1 MFFLSCGAL
10 SRPFS
15 LVFVKTLPK
24 EERPSRK
31 RKKEEYHKKRRERSD
46 EIVKGRSSIY
56 RKILGYYST
65 IFIYHS
71 TLILLFHLPIPLHL
85 PILLHL
91 PLSTYT
97 YPYYY
102 IYPYTYPYYY
112 IYPYTYHT
120 ILLHLP
126 IHLPILPILLL
137 PIHLPILLL
146 QLPFTI
152 TLFNNYHY
160 LITTLHNT
168 INSLKKLIE

>member
-31 RKKEEYHKKRRERSD
+31 RKNEEYNKKRRERSG

-56 RKILGYYST
+56 RKILRYYST
-65 IFIYHS
+65 V
-71 TLILLFHLPIPLHL
+71 HLQL
-85 PILLHL
+85 
-91 PLSTYT
+91 

-102 IYPYTYPYYY
+102 TYPYTYPYYY
-112 IYPYTYHT
+112 TYPYTITPTHT
-120 ILLHLP
+120 PTLTLLHLP
-126 IHLPILPILLL
+126 IHLPTLLF
-137 PIHLPILLL
+137 HLPILLL

-168 INSLKKLIE
+168 INPLKENY

>member
-31 RKKEEYHKKRRERSD
+31 RKKEEYNKKRRERSG

-56 RKILGYYST
+56 RKILRYYST
-65 IFIYHS
+65 VHLQFYPYYY
-71 TLILLFHLPIPLHL
+71 TYPYHLPILLHLPLHL

-91 PLSTYT
+91 PL
-97 YPYYY
+97 
-102 IYPYTYPYYY
+102 
-112 IYPYTYHT
+112 
-120 ILLHLP
+120 
-126 IHLPILPILLL
+126 HLPILLHL

>member
-31 RKKEEYHKKRRERSD
+31 RKKEEYNKKRREMSG
-46 EIVKGRSSIY
+46 EFVKGRSSIY
-56 RKILGYYST
+56 RKILRYYST
-65 IFIYHS
+65 
-71 TLILLFHLPIPLHL
+71 FHLQF
-85 PILLHL
+85 
-91 PLSTYT
+91 

-102 IYPYTYPYYY
+102 TYPYTYPYY
-112 IYPYTYHT
+112 ITPTLTPTHTITPIYTYYYYFT
-120 ILLHLP
+120 YPL
-126 IHLPILPILLL
+126 
-137 PIHLPILLL
+137 LLL

>member
-31 RKKEEYHKKRRERSD
+31 RKKEEYNKKRRERSG

-56 RKILGYYST
+56 RKILRYYST
-65 IFIYHS
+65 V
-71 TLILLFHLPIPLHL
+71 HLQF
-85 PILLHL
+85 
-91 PLSTYT
+91 

-102 IYPYTYPYYY
+102 TYPYTYPYYY
-112 IYPYTYHT
+112 TYPYTYPYYYT
-120 ILLHLP
+120 YP
-126 IHLPILPILLL
+126 IHLPTLLL
-137 PIHLPILLL
+137 HLHLLHLPILLL

>member
-31 RKKEEYHKKRRERSD
+31 RKKEEYNKKRRERSG

-65 IFIYHS
+65 IHLPFYPYFTISSTHTITPTHTITS
-71 TLILLFHLPIPLHL
+71 TLTPTHTITLYPLHL
-85 PILLHL
+85 LILLHL
-91 PLSTYT
+91 PLN
-97 YPYYY
+97 
-102 IYPYTYPYYY
+102 
-112 IYPYTYHT
+112 
-120 ILLHLP
+120 
-126 IHLPILPILLL
+126 LPILLHL

>member
-31 RKKEEYHKKRRERSD
+31 RKKEEYNKKRRERSG

-65 IFIYHS
+65 I
-71 TLILLFHLPIPLHL
+71 HLQF
-85 PILLHL
+85 
-91 PLSTYT
+91 

-102 IYPYTYPYYY
+102 TYPYTYPYYY
-112 IYPYTYHT
+112 TYPYTYPYYYT
-120 ILLHLP
+120 YPYTLPTLLFH
-126 IHLPILPILLL
+126 
-137 PIHLPILLL
+137 
-146 QLPFTI
+146 LPFTI

>member
-24 EERPSRK
+24 EERPSKK
-31 RKKEEYHKKRRERSD
+31 RKKEEYNKKRRERSD

-56 RKILGYYST
+56 RKILRYYST
-65 IFIYHS
+65 V
-71 TLILLFHLPIPLHL
+71 HLQF
-85 PILLHL
+85 
-91 PLSTYT
+91 

-102 IYPYTYPYYY
+102 TYPYTYPYYY
-112 IYPYTYHT
+112 TYPYTYPYYYTYPYTYQHYY
-120 ILLHLP
+120 IP
-126 IHLPILPILLL
+126 IFHLLL
-137 PIHLPILLL
+137 LFHLPILLL

>member
-31 RKKEEYHKKRRERSD
+31 RKKEEYNKKRREMSG
-46 EIVKGRSSIY
+46 EFVKGRSSIY
-56 RKILGYYST
+56 RKILRYYST
-65 IFIYHS
+65 I
-71 TLILLFHLPIPLHL
+71 HLQF
-85 PILLHL
+85 
-91 PLSTYT
+91 
-97 YPYYY
+97 YPHFTISPTYYY
-102 IYPYTYPYYY
+102 YPYTYPYYY
-112 IYPYTYHT
+112 TYLYTYQHYYFT
-120 ILLHLP
+120 YYYYFTYPL
-126 IHLPILPILLL
+126 
-137 PIHLPILLL
+137 LLL

>member
-31 RKKEEYHKKRRERSD
+31 RKKEEYNKKRRERSG
-46 EIVKGRSSIY
+46 EIVKGMSSIY

-65 IFIYHS
+65 I
-71 TLILLFHLPIPLHL
+71 HLPFYPYFTIFT
-85 PILLHL
+85 
-91 PLSTYT
+91 STPYHYT

-112 IYPYTYHT
+112 IYPYTYPYYYIYPLST
-120 ILLHLP
+120 YPYYYIYP
-126 IHLPILPILLL
+126 YTYPYYYIYP
-137 PIHLPILLL
+137 
-146 QLPFTI
+146 
-152 TLFNNYHY
+152 
-160 LITTLHNT
+160 
-168 INSLKKLIE
+168 

>member
-31 RKKEEYHKKRRERSD
+31 RKKEEYNKKRRERSG

-56 RKILGYYST
+56 RKILDT
-65 IFIYHS
+65 ILPFIYHS

-91 PLSTYT
+91 PLHL
-97 YPYYY
+97 P
-102 IYPYTYPYYY
+102 
-112 IYPYTYHT
+112 

-126 IHLPILPILLL
+126 LHLLILLHLPLNLPILLHL

>member
-31 RKKEEYHKKRRERSD
+31 RKKEEYNKKRRERSG

-56 RKILGYYST
+56 RKILRYYST
-65 IFIYHS
+65 V
-71 TLILLFHLPIPLHL
+71 HLQF
-85 PILLHL
+85 
-91 PLSTYT
+91 

-102 IYPYTYPYYY
+102 TYPYTYPYYY
-112 IYPYTYHT
+112 TYPYTYPYYYTYPYTPT
-120 ILLHLP
+120 ITPTHYQ
-126 IHLPILPILLL
+126 HYF
-137 PIHLPILLL
+137 H
-146 QLPFTI
+146 LPFTI

>member
-31 RKKEEYHKKRRERSD
+31 RKKEEYNKKRRERSG

-65 IFIYHS
+65 IHLPFYPYFTISSYPYHYTTHTITS
-71 TLILLFHLPIPLHL
+71 TLTPTHTITSTLHL
-85 PILLHL
+85 
-91 PLSTYT
+91 
-97 YPYYY
+97 PYYY

-112 IYPYTYHT
+112 TYPYTYQ
-120 ILLHLP
+120 L
-126 IHLPILPILLL
+126 
-137 PIHLPILLL
+137 LLL

>member
-31 RKKEEYHKKRRERSD
+31 RKKEEYNKKRRERSG

-56 RKILGYYST
+56 RKILRYYST
-65 IFIYHS
+65 V
-71 TLILLFHLPIPLHL
+71 HLQF
-85 PILLHL
+85 
-91 PLSTYT
+91 

-102 IYPYTYPYYY
+102 TYPYTYPYYY
-112 IYPYTYHT
+112 TYPYTYPYYYT
-120 ILLHLP
+120 YPYTYPYYYTYL
-126 IHLPILPILLL
+126 
-137 PIHLPILLL
+137 HLPILLL

>member
-31 RKKEEYHKKRRERSD
+31 RKKEEYNKKRRERSG

-56 RKILGYYST
+56 RKILRYYST
-65 IFIYHS
+65 VHLQFYPLLLH
-71 TLILLFHLPIPLHL
+71 LPLYLPILLHLPLHL
-85 PILLHL
+85 PILLH
-91 PLSTYT
+91 
-97 YPYYY
+97 
-102 IYPYTYPYYY
+102 I
-112 IYPYTYHT
+112 
-120 ILLHLP
+120 P
-126 IHLPILPILLL
+126 IHLPTLLF
-137 PIHLPILLL
+137 H
-146 QLPFTI
+146 LPFTI

>member
-31 RKKEEYHKKRRERSD
+31 RKNEEYNKKRRERSG
-46 EIVKGRSSIY
+46 EIVKWRSSIY
-56 RKILGYYST
+56 RKILRYYST
-65 IFIYHS
+65 VHLQFYPYYYTYPI
-71 TLILLFHLPIPLHL
+71 HLPILLHLPLHL

-91 PLSTYT
+91 PLHLPITITPTT
-97 YPYYY
+97 YPYHTPTNIT
-102 IYPYTYPYYY
+102 IYN
-112 IYPYTYHT
+112 
-120 ILLHLP
+120 
-126 IHLPILPILLL
+126 
-137 PIHLPILLL
+137 
-146 QLPFTI
+146 LPFTI